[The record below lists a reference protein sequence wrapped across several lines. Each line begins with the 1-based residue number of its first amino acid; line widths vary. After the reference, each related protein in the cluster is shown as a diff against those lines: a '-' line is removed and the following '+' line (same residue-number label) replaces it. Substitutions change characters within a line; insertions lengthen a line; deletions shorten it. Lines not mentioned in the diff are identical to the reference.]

1 MMIRASTTQLFN
13 ESIATSEYSFAGD
26 QTQHHT
32 GYAAQR
38 REGNAGSTGYRYQQ
52 PLLLINMGAN
62 TIPVLPT
69 SSQTDRGTARKKRRR
84 LATGSGA
91 SMKVSILGPV
101 NTYWIGA
108 TAVNLV

>member
-1 MMIRASTTQLFN
+1 MMIRASPTQLFN
-13 ESIATSEYSFAGD
+13 KSIANSEYSFAGD

-69 SSQTDRGTARKKRRR
+69 SSQTDRGTAQKKTPLPCNRQRRFNESQYFLVADWLEVEF
-84 LATGSGA
+84 LATQ
-91 SMKVSILGPV
+91 
-101 NTYWIGA
+101 
-108 TAVNLV
+108 